1 MDIRLT
7 GKKSICEEIKD
18 TYEYYIRLGAFREG
32 ERLPSVRKLA
42 VKLGVNPNTVERAY
56 TALERSGLEIGRTEG
71 FNPHPKMVFSMPLS
85 MYQESLCE
93 FLDISVGGDVS
104 YDGITERLAAV
115 FPPGF
120 EVLRAAAPVKA
131 AKSIKYAAYRI
142 IMDTDM
148 SAAEARKILSGP
160 MPVEKRGK
168 GGTKIAD
175 IAPMIKSAS
184 VTAGAGTLVIDAVVN
199 ASGESYL
206 NPAYIVSFLAP
217 GCAFSRV
224 TRLSFLDA
232 DGRAFA

>member
-1 MDIRLT
+1 MLPVRVFFSKT
-7 GKKSICEEIKD
+7 GLAR
-18 TYEYYIRLGAFREG
+18 YISHLDMQRA
-32 ERLPSVRKLA
+32 VR
-42 VKLGVNPNTVERAY
+42 R
-56 TALERSGLEIGRTEG
+56 ALERSGLEIGRTEG

-120 EVLRAAAPVKA
+120 EVLRAAAPVMA

-168 GGTKIAD
+168 GGTKIVD

-232 DGRAFA
+232 DRRAFA